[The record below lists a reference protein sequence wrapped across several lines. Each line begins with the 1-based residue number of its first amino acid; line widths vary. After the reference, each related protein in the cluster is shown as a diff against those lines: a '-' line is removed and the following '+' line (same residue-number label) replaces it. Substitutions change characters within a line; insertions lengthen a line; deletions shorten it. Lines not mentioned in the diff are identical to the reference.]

1 MQVKRHTGRFAVT
14 TREVTRRCLRD
25 PMFLCVKTSSLRCSL
40 ECYYLRTATDASDIV
55 VVYSVVFTLYSISD
69 HFNSTA

>member
-1 MQVKRHTGRFAVT
+1 
-14 TREVTRRCLRD
+14 
-25 PMFLCVKTSSLRCSL
+25 MFLCVKVSSLGCSL
-40 ECYYLRTATDASDIV
+40 ECYYLRTATDASDIVV